1 MEKKSGAIQSPDKT
15 LLELFNHGI
24 SNVQSKNILS
34 NYIKVNKSSIAIK
47 VGNSF
52 IQYKKINSIFPIC
65 IGKASVDMAE
75 TFNKIT
81 KKLNILVHQGV
92 IVVNREN
99 AKKIKRF
106 KTIGCYYIC
115 IS

>member
-1 MEKKSGAIQSPDKT
+1 MEKRSGAIQSPDKT
-15 LLELFNHGI
+15 LLKLFNHGI

-34 NYIKVNKSSIAIK
+34 NFIKVNKSSIAIK

-81 KKLNILVHQGV
+81 KKLNIPCSSRSNCG
-92 IVVNREN
+92 E
-99 AKKIKRF
+99 
-106 KTIGCYYIC
+106 
-115 IS
+115 